1 MKADELKTDI
11 PSAVQPNTKDTQD
24 LVINRT
30 QPEMAAQP
38 DDLPDPFD
46 TDSDVESLSESKALA
61 KRSRKKAGADA
72 IAQETGYT
80 AQFRR
85 ECNGYQCKL
94 WTICYQI

>member
-46 TDSDVESLSESKALA
+46 TDSAVESLAESKALA
-61 KRSRKKAGADA
+61 KRSRKKAGGRCDCS
-72 IAQETGYT
+72 GDCKRSSGS
-80 AQFRR
+80 FR
-85 ECNGYQCKL
+85 K
-94 WTICYQI
+94 

>member
-30 QPEMAAQP
+30 QPEMATQP

-46 TDSDVESLSESKALA
+46 TDSVVESLAESKALA
-61 KRSRKKAGADA
+61 REAGKGRSRCDCSGDCKRSSGSFRK
-72 IAQETGYT
+72 
-80 AQFRR
+80 
-85 ECNGYQCKL
+85 
-94 WTICYQI
+94 